1 MSFFDKMVEIF
12 AALWEVVQWIGAFI
26 AVILVCLLALI
37 AGTAAAA
44 AVYAVVSL

>member
-12 AALWEVVQWIGAFI
+12 AAMWDVVQWIGAFI

-37 AGTAAAA
+37 AGTAVSAG
-44 AVYAVVSL
+44 VYTLM